1 MSYVVK
7 RRFNVNGWPV
17 DEIEAK
23 CVKCGYRETALLN
36 VMDAPFSARNPVDR
50 NEERNWKTALDE
62 KMEFYKNFM
71 CARCAKEAA

>member
-7 RRFNVNGWPV
+7 KRFNVNGWAV

-36 VMDAPFSARNPVDR
+36 VMDAPFSARNPIDPK
-50 NEERNWKTALDE
+50 EEKLWKANLDE
-62 KMEFYKNFM
+62 KMEFYRNFL
-71 CARCAKEAA
+71 CIRCAKEAA